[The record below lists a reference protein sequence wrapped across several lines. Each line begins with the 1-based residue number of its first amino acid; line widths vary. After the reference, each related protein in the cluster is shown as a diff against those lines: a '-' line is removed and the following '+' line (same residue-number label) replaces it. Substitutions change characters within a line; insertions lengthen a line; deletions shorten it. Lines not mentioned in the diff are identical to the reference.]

1 MAKGI
6 RKVYVV
12 IEDNHIFN
20 ISNYQSVD
28 IYRRKEE
35 AERIC
40 KLKQEQAITDAQ
52 LMWNVNKP
60 IPQYKVHGF
69 YLMHEALFT
78 PQQPNSK

>member
-1 MAKGI
+1 MAKGV

-12 IEDNHIFN
+12 IQDNHIFN
-20 ISNYQSVD
+20 VSNYQSVD
-28 IYRRKEE
+28 IYRKKED

-40 KLKQEQAITDAQ
+40 QLKQKEAIEDAQ

-69 YLMHEALFT
+69 YLMHEALF
-78 PQQPNSK
+78 NKE

>member
-1 MAKGI
+1 MAKGV

-20 ISNYQSVD
+20 VSNYQSVD
-28 IYRRKEE
+28 IYRTKHD

-40 KLKQEQAITDAQ
+40 KLKQAKAKDDAQ

-78 PQQPNSK
+78 KE

>member
-1 MAKGI
+1 MAKGV

-20 ISNYQSVD
+20 VSNYQSVD
-28 IYRRKEE
+28 IYRRKED

-40 KLKQEQAITDAQ
+40 KLVQEKAATDAQ
-52 LMWNVNKP
+52 MMWHANKP

-69 YLMHEALFT
+69 YLIHEVFF
-78 PQQPNSK
+78 NHK

>member
-20 ISNYQSVD
+20 VANYQSVD
-28 IYRRKEE
+28 IYRDKKD

-40 KLKQEQAITDAQ
+40 KLKQEKAGEDAQ
-52 LMWNVNKP
+52 LLWNHNKP

-69 YLMHEALFT
+69 YLMHEALFNKE
-78 PQQPNSK
+78 QQESK

>member
-1 MAKGI
+1 MAKGV

-28 IYRRKEE
+28 IYRKKED

-40 KLKQEQAITDAQ
+40 QLKQKKAIEDAG
-52 LMWNVNKP
+52 LMWNANKP

-69 YLMHEALFT
+69 YLMHEALF
-78 PQQPNSK
+78 NKE